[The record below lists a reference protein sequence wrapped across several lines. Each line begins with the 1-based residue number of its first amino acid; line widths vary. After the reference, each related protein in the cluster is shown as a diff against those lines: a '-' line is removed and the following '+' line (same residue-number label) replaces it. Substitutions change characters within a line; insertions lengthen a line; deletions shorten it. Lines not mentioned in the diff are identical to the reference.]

1 MSDLTSLLTESG
13 ASLGGWAYPLVGAL
27 AYLETAAL
35 VGLFVPGELA
45 VVAAGALAATG
56 AIDLTWTIAVVWAAA
71 VAGDSTAFAV
81 GRRLGAGGVGER
93 LERRRPAEAARARSI
108 IERHGVAAIVA
119 GRFVGVLRAFAPL
132 LAGSAG
138 MPTRRFLAADV
149 VGAGLWASCF
159 ALLGHTFWGQ
169 PRSGA
174 GRAPRSP
181 AGRRRSGRGG
191 ARLPTRPAPRPALG
205 GANQPACQTRSP
217 GRPRWLKSQTAIRSS
232 TTRGFSSW

>member
-13 ASLGGWAYPLVGAL
+13 ASLGGWAYPLVGTL

-71 VAGDSTAFAV
+71 VTGDSTAFAV
-81 GRRLGAGGVGER
+81 GRRLGTGRVGAR
-93 LERRRPAEAARARSI
+93 LERRRPAEAARVRSI
-108 IERHGVAAIVA
+108 IERHGVATIVA

-138 MPTRRFLAADV
+138 MPARRFLAADV
-149 VGAGLWASCF
+149 VGAGLWATCF
-159 ALLGHTFWGQ
+159 VLLGHTFWANLDQVLDALHSAQLAVG
-169 PRSGA
+169 GA
-174 GRAPRSP
+174 IMVALAGVLVLRLRRRRARRVSLRARP
-181 AGRRRSGRGG
+181 GRRGG
-191 ARLPTRPAPRPALG
+191 PG
-205 GANQPACQTRSP
+205 G
-217 GRPRWLKSQTAIRSS
+217 
-232 TTRGFSSW
+232 